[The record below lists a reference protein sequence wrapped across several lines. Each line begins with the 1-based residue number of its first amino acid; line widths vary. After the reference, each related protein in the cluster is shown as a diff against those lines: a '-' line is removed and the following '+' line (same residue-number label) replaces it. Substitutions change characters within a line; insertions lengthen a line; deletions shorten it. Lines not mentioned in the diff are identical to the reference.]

1 MPLRSPGR
9 GSIDVP
15 PLTYDSAT
23 SQYGR
28 IVMASDAR
36 PRRKVMWALFALVL
50 TLGSISDAGADPG
63 GFVSDDFS
71 SPVLNTARWTT
82 VDPRG
87 DTVFTASG
95 TNLLISVAGGISHR
109 LTVGDRT
116 APRILQSAPNANV
129 EVEAKFESQPT
140 AAVQTQGIVF
150 QQDDLNLIWFGVE
163 RDGAG
168 LFLQATALT
177 GNKAKSLLR
186 VASAPSPVV
195 YLRVARAGNAWT
207 IRSSPDGAT
216 WTTVGTVTAAL
227 TVTSAGPF
235 AGNHAT
241 SGSPPAFTASVDYVF
256 NTASPIVPEDGGGG
270 GDTTPPV
277 ISGVT
282 ITPGPTSVHV
292 GWTTDEPADTRVEVG
307 TTTAYELGA
316 VSDPSPV
323 TSHAST
329 FTGLTCE
336 TSYHMR
342 VSSTDP
348 SGNVRTAP
356 DEVFQTSAC
365 GPPPTEL
372 VSDDLS
378 GPELDPSRWSV
389 IDPNG
394 DAAVAMTG
402 SGASVSLPA
411 GTPHGFTGGVNR
423 TVRLVQPVA
432 NEDLE
437 VDVRFEPLVASGNTA
452 FEGILVEQDAG
463 NYLRFELST
472 VACQYRLQAFSQSG
486 ATLTSRLNRTIP
498 TPPSHLRVRRTGNTW
513 FFSVSFDGLAWKQMV
528 SFSHVLA
535 PTAVGPYVGSEGG
548 PSPAVTGTVDYL
560 VDRTHPFATED
571 GVPFEAVP
579 QDPVIDVWY
588 GSDQTF
594 GGVGRPQAWVNV
606 LGTVS
611 DPDEVASLRYSLN
624 GGPSTAFPLGMD
636 FARLQR
642 PGDFNIELAWAALQT
657 GDNTITLTAQDR
669 SGNQSQRT
677 VTVRVVSGTTLPQS
691 YSVDWSSAGSIG
703 EVAQV
708 VDGQWRIEGDGVR
721 TVVPGYDRLIT
732 LGDPAWASYQVST
745 PVTIHGFSAGGCA
758 GAAVG
763 LIVGWTGHTDPGQP
777 RRGHPY
783 GGLGWYR
790 GALEILRNGDAVIAR
805 DRSGLTLSPG
815 VQYIFKMQMERT
827 SVSPPQ
833 YTYRLKVWRASDP
846 EPGAWTLTAAYDF
859 GGGSVV
865 LLAHHVDASFGDVT
879 ITPIGPGG

>member
-1 MPLRSPGR
+1 M
-9 GSIDVP
+9 
-15 PLTYDSAT
+15 
-23 SQYGR
+23 
-28 IVMASDAR
+28 R
-36 PRRKVMWALFALVL
+36 PRRRVLWALFSLILALGFMSEV
-50 TLGSISDAGADPG
+50 GADPG

-71 SPVLNTARWTT
+71 SPMLDTARWAT

-87 DTVFTASG
+87 DSVFTASG

-109 LTVGDRT
+109 LTTADRT
-116 APRILQSAPNANV
+116 APRVLQSAPNANV
-129 EVEAKFESQPT
+129 EVEAKFESGTTT
-140 AAVQTQGIVF
+140 AVVTQGIVF
-150 QQDDLNLIWFGVE
+150 QQNDQNLIWFGTE

-168 LFLQATALT
+168 SFLQATALV
-177 GNKAKSLLR
+177 GGKAKNLLR
-186 VASAPSPVV
+186 VAGAPSTVV
-195 YLRVARAGNAWT
+195 YLRVARSGNTWT
-207 IRSSPDGAT
+207 FRSSPDGTA
-216 WTTVGTVTAAL
+216 WTTVGTVASAL

-241 SGSPPAFTASVDYVF
+241 SGSPPSFTASVDYVF

-282 ITPGPTSVHV
+282 FMPGPTSVEV
-292 GWTTDEPADTRVEVG
+292 EWMTDEPSDGRVDLG

-316 VSDPSPV
+316 VSSPSPV
-323 TSHAST
+323 TSHSLT
-329 FTGLTCE
+329 FTGLTCA
-336 TSYHMR
+336 TTYHVR

-348 SGNVRTAP
+348 SGNVRTTP
-356 DEVFQTSAC
+356 DAVFQTSSC

-378 GPELDPSRWSV
+378 APVLAPSHWSV
-389 IDPNG
+389 IDPNA
-394 DAAVAMTG
+394 DATVAMTG

-423 TVRLVQPVA
+423 TVRLVQTVA
-432 NEDLE
+432 DQDLE

-452 FEGILVEQDAG
+452 FEGILIEQDAG
-463 NYLRFELST
+463 HYLRFELST

-498 TPPSHLRVRRTGNTW
+498 TPPSHLRVRRTGNIW

-528 SFSHVLA
+528 SFSQVLS
-535 PTAVGPYVGSEGG
+535 PTVVGPYVGSEGG
-548 PSPAVTGTVDYL
+548 SSPAVTGTIDYL
-560 VDRTHPFATED
+560 VDRTQPFATED
-571 GVPFEAVP
+571 GVAFEAVP
-579 QDPVIDVWY
+579 ENPVIDAWY

-611 DPDEVASLRYSLN
+611 DPDGVASLSYSLN
-624 GGPSTAFPLGMD
+624 GGPPTALSLGMD
-636 FARLQR
+636 FGRLQR
-642 PGDFNIELAWAALQT
+642 PGDFNVELAWAGLQA
-657 GDNTITLTAQDR
+657 GDNTIILTAHDR
-669 SGNQSQRT
+669 FGNQSQRT
-677 VTVRVVSGTTLPQS
+677 VTVQVVSGTTWPQT
-691 YSVDWSSAGSIG
+691 YSVDWSAAGSIG

-708 VDGQWRIEGDGVR
+708 VDGLWRIEGDGVR
-721 TVVPGYDRLIT
+721 TILPGYDRLVT
-732 LGDPAWASYQVST
+732 LGDPTWTSYQVTT
-745 PVTIHGFSAGGCA
+745 PVTIHGFSTGSCA
-758 GAAVG
+758 GPAVG

-790 GALEILRNGDAVIAR
+790 GAMEILRNGDAVIAR
-805 DRSGLTLSPG
+805 DRSGLALSPG
-815 VQYIFKMQMERT
+815 ISYIFKMQMERT
-827 SVSPPQ
+827 SVSPLG

-879 ITPIGPGG
+879 ITPIGSGA